1 MNCLYCTFTPL
12 AAIFDCCK
20 FLDRLT
26 IKIPIP
32 CLKAYWLSGLQ
43 LALLIIVQVTIGF
56 SQVPGFRNISYREG
70 LPASNIYDMLN
81 DANGYVWF
89 ASDNGVIRYDGFEF
103 THYTTEQGLPFNS
116 TLIMYEDYKGR
127 IWFLS
132 YSGELSYFENDRIT
146 VYPCNDSIKKHF
158 EDNYIDR
165 LTVDSLEQIWFSPR
179 QGGIFMLDSL
189 CRLTTINPIP
199 RKDSPAALFFYD
211 MGDDHFIAPVNPP
224 GEMDH
229 NHPELFALENKYFIP
244 FKYGTRAF
252 IRKYLKISDH
262 NYLVSY
268 GNHVYHIQ
276 DQKIIISRVMEQPV
290 TCLTLDDK
298 GNIWV
303 SMEYGGGIDM
313 FPGGNL
319 DTIPKHFF
327 EGYTIT
333 RIMQD
338 REKNFWFSTTGDGVF
353 FTPNMH
359 FNIFPVQDKMG
370 MNVITLSLQND
381 NIYFSSSKKG
391 LFKADIKRGK
401 LFNIRQLKY
410 PGIINWIPDILP
422 EDDGS
427 LWVSN
432 SLHSFYNPQGQPV
445 KIEGMEGVFQTAAK
459 YGNSIYLGG
468 KGLAI
473 IRDRQVKYDS
483 RSFFETRVYALTKDA
498 IQDDIYL
505 ATLYGLYKFDN
516 DTILP
521 LLHDKRLTSRI
532 NALASWNDFILIG
545 SGSEGLLIMK
555 NDSILYQ
562 LNSKYLLSGNTVREI
577 LIYND
582 STVWLGMNNGL
593 NRLVIKGNDSLQ
605 FTTDWISL
613 DDGLPTLEIH
623 AMESKDGFIW
633 LATDLGLVSFEEK
646 QIRPSSIPPLLKIIK
661 IANNGIAI
669 PLADSI
675 LLESGRND
683 LRIHFKGISFKGPES
698 IKYRYRLF
706 PYNTD
711 IIYSNNPY
719 ADFPNLPPGKYR
731 FFVNARYVNGSWG
744 DPLHIDIT
752 VETPFTETA
761 LFVLLLSLLLILI
774 IFAIIRII
782 VRYFKKREE
791 TRKTLLRLEQKYLRS
806 QLNPHF
812 IFNTLMAIQG
822 IIYQQGPKIAAKY
835 LANFAKL
842 IRYITSITDK
852 EWVVLENEIIFIRNY
867 FELQKLRFGYKFD
880 YNIQVQSGIQPEKL
894 LIPPMMAQPFLENAI
909 EHGLQNKTDKG
920 NVNVEIKN
928 TEQCLQIIIT
938 DDGIGR
944 EKASLLRNKEKSRD
958 DFSST
963 QVITERIK
971 LLNQV
976 QRDTINLEIKDL
988 YDNSGNPAG
997 TMVIISLPLIFD

>member
-1 MNCLYCTFTPL
+1 
-12 AAIFDCCK
+12 
-20 FLDRLT
+20 
-26 IKIPIP
+26 
-32 CLKAYWLSGLQ
+32 LSGLQ

-89 ASDNGVIRYDGFEF
+89 ASDNGVIRYNGFEF
-103 THYTTEQGLPFNS
+103 THFTTEQGLPFNS

-132 YSGELSYFENDRIT
+132 YSGELSYFENDKIT
-146 VYPCNDSIKKHF
+146 IYPCNDTIKKHF

-165 LTVDSLEQIWFSPR
+165 LTVDSSEQIWFSPR
-179 QGGIFMLDSL
+179 QGGIFMLDSI
-189 CRLTTINPIP
+189 CRLTMINPIP
-199 RKDSPAALFFYD
+199 RKDNPAALFFYD
-211 MGDDHFIAPVNPP
+211 MGDDHFIAPVAPP
-224 GEMDH
+224 AEMDQ
-229 NHPELFALENKYFIP
+229 NHPALLALENKFFIP
-244 FKYGTRAF
+244 FKYGNRAF
-252 IRKYLKISDH
+252 IRKYLKISD
-262 NYLVSY
+262 NNFLVSY
-268 GNHVYHIQ
+268 GNHLYHIQ
-276 DQKIIISRVMEQPV
+276 DQKIIKSRIMKQPV
-290 TCLTLDDK
+290 TCLTKDDR
-298 GNIWV
+298 GNIWI

-313 FPGGNL
+313 FPDGNL
-319 DTIPKHFF
+319 DTVPKRFF

-338 REKNFWFSTTGDGVF
+338 REKNYWFSTTGDGVF
-353 FTPNMH
+353 FTPNMD
-359 FNIFPVQDKMG
+359 FNIFPVQEEMG
-370 MNVITLSLQND
+370 MNVITLSLQN
-381 NIYFSSSKKG
+381 NQLYFSSSNKG
-391 LFKADIKRGK
+391 LFKADIIRGK
-401 LFNIRQLKY
+401 MFNIRQLKY

-422 EDDGS
+422 ENDGS

-468 KGLAI
+468 RGLAI
-473 IRDRQVKYDS
+473 IRDRKVKFNS
-483 RSFFETRVYALTKDA
+483 KAFFETRVYALTSDPF
-498 IQDDIYL
+498 QDDIYL
-505 ATLYGLYKFDN
+505 ATLYGLYKFEN

-521 LLHDKRLTSRI
+521 IIHDKRLTSRI
-532 NALASWNDFILIG
+532 NALADWKDYILVG

-555 NDSILYQ
+555 NDSVIYQ
-562 LNSKYLLSGNTVREI
+562 LNSKNVLSGNTVRHI
-577 LIYND
+577 LIYDD
-582 STVWLGMNNGL
+582 STIWLGMNNGL
-593 NRLVIKGNDSLQ
+593 NRLVISENNTLKFNAE
-605 FTTDWISL
+605 WISL

-623 AMESKDGFIW
+623 AMDSKDGYIW

-646 QIRPSSIPPLLKIIK
+646 LIRPSSIPPLLTINKIE
-661 IANNGIAI
+661 NNGVEI
-669 PLADSI
+669 PLVDSI
-675 LLESGRND
+675 QLEAGRND

-706 PYNTD
+706 PYNPE

-731 FFVNARYVNGSWG
+731 FYVNASYVNGNWG
-744 DPLHIDIT
+744 KPVHIDIT
-752 VETPFTETA
+752 VETPFTDTT
-761 LFVLLLSLLLILI
+761 LFIILLSLILLLSLL
-774 IFAIIRII
+774 AIIHLI
-782 VRYFKKREE
+782 VKYFKRREE
-791 TRKTLLRLEQKYLRS
+791 TRKNLLRLEQKYLRS

-835 LANFAKL
+835 LANFARL
-842 IRYITSITDK
+842 IRYITSITDR
-852 EWVVLENEIIFIRNY
+852 EWVILDNEIMFIRNY
-867 FELQKLRFGYKFD
+867 FELQKLRFGDKFD
-880 YNIQVQSGIQPEKL
+880 YNIQVQFGIQPEKL

-909 EHGLQNKTDKG
+909 EHGLQNKLDKG
-920 NVNVEIKN
+920 NVLVEIKSI
-928 TEQCLQIIIT
+928 EQCLQIIIT

-944 EKASLLRNKEKSRD
+944 EKANLIRNKEKSRE

-976 QRDTINLEIKDL
+976 QHNTINLEIKDL
-988 YDNSGNPAG
+988 YDDSGIPAG
-997 TMVIISLPLIFD
+997 TMVIISLPLIYD